1 MENFIVTTTRKPD
14 SGQEIFAEEI
24 SKKLGGKFIQ
34 REDFSFDTL
43 KKVHG
48 IENILLVKKNSLSIV
63 TAEGELF
70 FHPNTAHLRIKNLR
84 GGEGDRLIDA
94 LKISSGSKVLDCTLG
109 LGSDAIV
116 ESFIVGAAGK
126 VVALEIN
133 PLIAEIVSH
142 GLKNFS
148 DDSPHIL
155 EAMRRVKVINTDC
168 GEFLKT
174 CADNSFDVVYFDPMF
189 RRPIKKSSG
198 LNPIRPLAD
207 NRPLAKEII
216 AEACRV
222 AKFRVVLKEHNGSS
236 EFARLGFKIVDGGKY
251 SSVAFGVI
259 DKNFFPS
266 IDLNSQ
272 AKCKTSVS

>member
-1 MENFIVTTTRKPD
+1 MANFIVTTTRKPNAA
-14 SGQEIFAEEI
+14 AEDLAQKI
-24 SKKLGGKFIQ
+24 SEKLGGQFVR
-34 REDFSFDTL
+34 RENFSLDKL
-43 KKVHG
+43 KMIHG
-48 IENILLVKKNSLSIV
+48 AENILLVKKNSLSVV

-84 GGEGDRLIDA
+84 GGESDRLVDV
-94 LKISSGSKVLDCTLG
+94 LKIFAGSKVLDCTLG

-133 PLIAEIVSH
+133 PLIAAVVNY

-155 EAMRRVKVINTDC
+155 EAMRRVEVVNADC

-174 CADNSFDVVYFDPMF
+174 CADKSFDAVYFDPMF
-189 RRPIKKSSG
+189 RRPIQKSSG

-207 NRPLAKEII
+207 ARPLTPEII
-216 AEACRV
+216 SEACRV
-222 AKFRVVLKEHNGSS
+222 AKLRVVMKEHSGSA
-236 EFARLGFKIVDGGKY
+236 EFPRLGFKVADGGKY
-251 SSVAFGVI
+251 SSIAFGVI
-259 DKNFFPS
+259 E
-266 IDLNSQ
+266 
-272 AKCKTSVS
+272 V

>member
-1 MENFIVTTTRKPD
+1 MNNFIVTTIRKPNQA
-14 SGQEIFAEEI
+14 QETFAEEI
-24 SKKLGGKFIQ
+24 SLNLGGQFVR

-43 KKVHG
+43 KRLHG
-48 IENILLVKKNSLSIV
+48 AENILLVKKNSLSII
-63 TAEGELF
+63 TSDGELF

-84 GGEGDRLIDA
+84 GGAGDRLIDA
-94 LKISSGSKVLDCTLG
+94 LKISEGAKVLDCTLG

-116 ESFIVGAAGK
+116 ESFIAGAAGK

-133 PLIAEIVSH
+133 PLIAEVVSY

-155 EAMRRVKVINTDC
+155 QAMRRVEVINADC

-189 RRPIKKSSG
+189 RRPIQRSSG

-207 NRPLAKEII
+207 NSPLTKETIH
-216 AEACRV
+216 EACRV
-222 AKFRVVLKEHNGSS
+222 AKFRVVMKEHNGSP
-236 EFARLGFKIVDGGKY
+236 EFERLGFKVAEGGKY

-259 DKNFFPS
+259 D
-266 IDLNSQ
+266 I
-272 AKCKTSVS
+272 A

>member
-1 MENFIVTTTRKPD
+1 MNFVVTTIRKPT
-14 SGQEIFAEEI
+14 EAVETLAKEI
-24 SKKLGGKFIQ
+24 SLKLGGQ
-34 REDFSFDTL
+34 LVRREDFSFDAL
-43 KKVHG
+43 KTIHG
-48 IENILLVKKNSLSIV
+48 VENILLVKKNSLSVV

-94 LKISSGSKVLDCTLG
+94 LKISAGSKVLDCTLG

-116 ESFIVGAAGK
+116 ESFVAGK
-126 VVALEIN
+126 VVALEVN
-133 PLIAEIVSH
+133 PLIFEVVSH

-155 EAMRRVKVINTDC
+155 QAMRRVEVINVDC

-174 CADNSFDVVYFDPMF
+174 CPDNSFDVVYFDPMF
-189 RRPIKKSSG
+189 RHAVKKSSG
-198 LNPIRPLAD
+198 INPIRPLAD
-207 NRPLAKEII
+207 NRPLNKEIV

-222 AKFRVVLKEHNGSS
+222 AKNRVVMKEHNGSS
-236 EFARLGFKIVDGGKY
+236 EFKRLGFEILDGGNY

-259 DKNFFPS
+259 DK
-266 IDLNSQ
+266 
-272 AKCKTSVS
+272 A

>member
-1 MENFIVTTTRKPD
+1 MKNFIVTTTRKPD
-14 SGQEIFAEEI
+14 SVQEIFAEEI
-24 SKKLGGKFIQ
+24 SLKLGGKFVA

-48 IENILLVKKNSLSIV
+48 VENILLVKKNSLSII
-63 TAEGELF
+63 TSDGELF

-84 GGEGDRLIDA
+84 NGEGDRLIDA
-94 LKISSGSKVLDCTLG
+94 LKISEGSKILDCTLG

-133 PLIAEIVSH
+133 PLIFEVVSQ

-148 DDSPHIL
+148 DDSSHIL
-155 EAMRRVKVINTDC
+155 EAMRRIEVFNADC
-168 GEFLKT
+168 AEFLKT
-174 CADNSFDVVYFDPMF
+174 CADNSFDAVYFDPMF

-207 NRPLAKEII
+207 NRPLTKEII

-222 AKFRVVLKEHNGSS
+222 AKNRVVMKEHNGSS
-236 EFARLGFKIVDGGKY
+236 EFERFGFKILGGGKY

-259 DKNFFPS
+259 DKNFC
-266 IDLNSQ
+266 LL
-272 AKCKTSVS
+272 